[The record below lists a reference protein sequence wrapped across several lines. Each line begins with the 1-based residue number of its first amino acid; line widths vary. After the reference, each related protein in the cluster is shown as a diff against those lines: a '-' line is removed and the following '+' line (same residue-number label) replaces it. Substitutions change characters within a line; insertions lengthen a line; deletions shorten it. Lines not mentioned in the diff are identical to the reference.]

1 LAIKIVPLN
10 VFSREALFYCS
21 KKNHIAADCFGHLF
35 PDGIEG
41 RISISTVKEKTVTQ
55 FDMRGQR
62 VTNQYNAG
70 RDINFGAVQT
80 PVDLMAALEQLNGQI
95 TQAQEADILSEETA
109 TDARYQVTKAIQQA
123 KKPAPDKK
131 TIVDYL
137 TTAKALLGNIT
148 AASGLVTAL
157 VGAVEVVQ
165 KLFS

>member
-1 LAIKIVPLN
+1 VA
-10 VFSREALFYCS
+10 
-21 KKNHIAADCFGHLF
+21 
-35 PDGIEG
+35 
-41 RISISTVKEKTVTQ
+41 Q

-62 VTNQYNAG
+62 VTKQYNAG

-80 PVDLMAALEQLNGQI
+80 SVDLIAQLEQLNGQVAK
-95 TQAQEADILSEETA
+95 AQEVGILTEETA
-109 TDARYQVTKAIQQA
+109 TDAQYQVTKAIQQA